1 MLGARMATHI
11 PCSAFFR
18 TRGELLKVGH
28 RVAATTIRS
37 VLLATGVPPYGQRS
51 QLTWKQFL
59 AAHAETLAAADFFSV
74 DTIFFK
80 RLYVLIYV
88 HLASRRVW
96 GSINT
101 SNSSPAHI
109 SGRSPRTDR
118 IPGRVIGSLFYSLL
132 RVLLDA
138 LATKYGRHAEL
149 QAEVLALRRQVQV
162 LERQIKRVHWSP
174 GDRMVLAALRDR
186 IPRSGWAGL
195 LVKPETVLG
204 WHRAL
209 VRRKWAAYGVRPR
222 RGRPQI
228 STECR
233 QLIVR
238 MARENPRWGY
248 FRIRGELLKVGHQV
262 AATTIR
268 SVLLAAGVPPSGR
281 RSQLTWRQFL
291 SAHAESLVAADF
303 FSVDTIFFRRLYV
316 LIYVHLASRRVLLA
330 SSTSEPYAAWL
341 TQQARNLSWR
351 LEDEGINLGVLIH
364 DRCKKFAPQAD
375 RVFQSQGCLSDPDS
389 TDGAEGQCACR
400 ALDRELPPR
409 MPRLDACRQPAPPGD
424 GHQRIF

>member
-1 MLGARMATHI
+1 MVDSLVYSLLRALVDLLVTGRADQAKLQAEVLVLRRQVQVLERQIKRVQWKPTDRMLLAALRERIPRSGWAGLLVKPETVLGWHRALVRRKWAAYYSRPRRGRRPISAECRQLILRMAREY
-11 PCSAFFR
+11 PGWGYFR
-18 TRGELLKVGH
+18 IRGELLKVGH

-37 VLLATGVPPYGQRS
+37 VLLATGVPPSGQRS

-109 SGRSPRTDR
+109 SGRSPRPDR

-149 QAEVLALRRQVQV
+149 QAKVLALRRQVQV

-186 IPRSGWAGL
+186 IPRSAGQDY
-195 LVKPETVLG
+195 
-204 WHRAL
+204 W
-209 VRRKWAAYGVRPR
+209 
-222 RGRPQI
+222 
-228 STECR
+228 
-233 QLIVR
+233 
-238 MARENPRWGY
+238 
-248 FRIRGELLKVGHQV
+248 
-262 AATTIR
+262 
-268 SVLLAAGVPPSGR
+268 
-281 RSQLTWRQFL
+281 
-291 SAHAESLVAADF
+291 
-303 FSVDTIFFRRLYV
+303 
-316 LIYVHLASRRVLLA
+316 
-330 SSTSEPYAAWL
+330 
-341 TQQARNLSWR
+341 
-351 LEDEGINLGVLIH
+351 
-364 DRCKKFAPQAD
+364 
-375 RVFQSQGCLSDPDS
+375 
-389 TDGAEGQCACR
+389 
-400 ALDRELPPR
+400 
-409 MPRLDACRQPAPPGD
+409 
-424 GHQRIF
+424 